1 MVRPLP
7 LLFLF
12 FALERTTKLAVVASA
27 RQRTKGRFVTGG
39 HVAPKNDLPGPNRRQ
54 MPIFLSWLNE
64 TAGGSVTIARWPDA
78 IMRDPCMRNREC
90 YEIGKAPLRYSL
102 PWVEQ

>member
-1 MVRPLP
+1 APTGLQIPADRQVQ
-7 LLFLF
+7 
-12 FALERTTKLAVVASA
+12 ALITVVVAAIEQVSVSA
-27 RQRTKGRFVTGG
+27 LQHPASSLLSVE
-39 HVAPKNDLPGPNRRQ
+39 RRQ